1 MKEGTVIVHP
11 YRTCAYCNDDVLPV
25 RGGYRIRGSHS
36 SGGNPRECSDFLG
49 SISRETKI
57 NSPIKILGLD

>member
-1 MKEGTVIVHP
+1 MMMYYLFGADI
-11 YRTCAYCNDDVLPV
+11 AF
-25 RGGYRIRGSHS
+25 GGATAA
-36 SGGNPRECSDFLG
+36 GGNPRECSDFLG